1 MGIDIFMITLLVIV
15 LVIIFVYRLLWEKKR
30 IVRFLKNI
38 PQEPEEEKIYDET
51 ASDEARVDLRMETVH
66 AKTLA
71 EVYQDCEVQVALHE
85 KNLCLMSFD
94 RKTAYSE
101 KELKG
106 RVIDYAVIINHDTY
120 SDLACTI
127 LLVCQTSPHEYL
139 YEKYA
144 VLKVLGFNSLKLERQ
159 LSIETEMAKIAHV
172 FYDAKGNF
180 ESVALTGK
188 EGLDMEFISF
198 NGSCSDTIE
207 FDGRIMADGCSSSD
221 YSFYTY
227 DGSLITRLRYCIDGT
242 LEVLEEVECIG
253 DIRKAFFKHTRETA
267 GISEKPLLYDGS
279 NIIFPDTYGK
289 IALEGVQSNAGN
301 VFFST
306 DSVLWFANQG
316 LKPLKIMD
324 QPMIPLLFLNQYQ
337 DKSSFTCIFKTASEN
352 QAFAFDFTEGSLS
365 KVGICKTNS
374 RILDAAYNN
383 SDGTLYIFAASET
396 YVVRN
401 FLDLGFEV
409 VISAKPSSEAP
420 IEQVGLMQ

>member
-1 MGIDIFMITLLVIV
+1 MGINIFMITLFVIV
-15 LVIIFVYRLLWEKKR
+15 LVVIFVYRLLWEKKR
-30 IVRFLKNI
+30 LVRFLKNTS
-38 PQEPEEEKIYDET
+38 QEPEEEKIYDET
-51 ASDEARVDLRMETVH
+51 ASDEARVDLRMGTVH
-66 AKTLA
+66 AKTLT
-71 EVYQDCEVQVALHE
+71 EVYQDCEEQVALHE
-85 KNLCLMSFD
+85 KNLCVMSYD
-94 RKTAYSE
+94 RKTTYSE

-106 RVIDYAVIINHDTY
+106 RVIDYAVITNHDTY
-120 SDLACTI
+120 SELVCTI
-127 LLVCQTSPHEYL
+127 LLVCQASPHEYL

-144 VLKVLGFNSLKLERQ
+144 VLKVPGFNGLKLERQ
-159 LSIETEMAKIAHV
+159 LSIETVMAKIAHV
-172 FYDAKGNF
+172 FCDTKGNF
-180 ESVALTGK
+180 ETVALAGK

-198 NGSCSDTIE
+198 NGNCSDTIE

-242 LEVLEEVECIG
+242 LEVLEEVESIG
-253 DIRKAFFKHTRETA
+253 DIQKAFFKRTRETA

-279 NIIFPDTYGK
+279 NIIFLDTYGK

-306 DSVLWFANQG
+306 GSALWFNQD

-352 QAFAFDFTEGSLS
+352 QAFAFDFTDGSLS

-383 SDGTLYIFAASET
+383 ADGTLYIFAASET

-409 VISAKPSSEAP
+409 VMSAKPSSETQ